1 MPPRHLHLDKPV
13 ISLKRGTLNSKFSQ
27 EDLVK
32 AETSIII
39 RAAYRIVSYRIERYD
54 TIRYARLTIRYD
66 TIRYGAIRYRFALKK
81 RKYAIRYDAIRP
93 NATAI
98 RPAND
103 TIRYDT
109 PEKVGKYVSF
119 VSFVSYRSVSHS
131 SG

>member
-1 MPPRHLHLDKPV
+1 MCVRVLPQYVLDNYQ
-13 ISLKRGTLNSKFSQ
+13 SC
-27 EDLVK
+27 
-32 AETSIII
+32 
-39 RAAYRIVSYRIERYD
+39 VSYRIV
-54 TIRYARLTIRYD
+54 LSD
-66 TIRYGAIRYRFALKK
+66 TIRYGAICYRFALKK

-131 SG
+131 SDNNHNNRHNSNGKF